1 MSELDFDTL
10 ISPCS
15 REQFFSE
22 YWETK
27 PLRISRRQP
36 DYYRSLVS
44 GSDIDYL
51 LSVACLPDR
60 EGVEL
65 LGSRELRERSHKK
78 PASALYQPY
87 RHDASFRLRGIN
99 RFWKPIS
106 PWC

>member
-10 ISPCS
+10 ISPVS

-27 PLRISRRQP
+27 PLRISKRQP
-36 DYYRSLVS
+36 DYYAPLVS

-51 LSVACLPDR
+51 LSAACLLDR

-65 LGSRELRERSHKK
+65 LGSRELREALDKK
-78 PASALYQPY
+78 LRPAFIKPFGKGQ
-87 RHDASFRLRGIN
+87 SFEFAGIN
-99 RFWKPIS
+99 RF
-106 PWC
+106 